1 MNNEVV
7 MTWTLQIRIYHYE
20 IVDLGVLE
28 TVQSKC
34 HLQAHIN
41 DNETNRGIYS
51 NENIIYLGCHCC
63 Y

>member
-51 NENIIYLGCHCC
+51 NENII
-63 Y
+63 